1 MEHNHKEHN
10 CHNHECHCHHDHC
23 DHHDHDNHHD
33 HCHSDSCSCGHSHGR
48 KNKKSLIIRLIL
60 GVLIFSLG
68 IAFNNLYLYI
78 ISYLI
83 FGYDVITEG
92 IRQLTKKRIF
102 SEHILMSI
110 ASVGAFILGEYLE
123 GCAVMLLY
131 QMGEYFC
138 DIASEKS
145 EKSIKELIDIKPEFA
160 NIYKGDKIEKI
171 LPEDLEVNDIV
182 AVTVGEK
189 IPSDGV
195 IIEGETQIDTSKM
208 TGEAEYSYKTAGD
221 EVISGSVNMGSMIKI
236 KITKAYNDSNVSKVS
251 KLIDEIQK
259 NKSEPEKFITK
270 FAKYYTPSVLV
281 IALIVA
287 FCVPLLFGCEFE
299 KWIYRALVF
308 LVVSCPCSL
317 VISVPLAFFTAHS
330 KASKMG
336 ILIKGSVAIEKLCK
350 IKNFCF
356 DKTGT
361 LTKGSFKLLGDNF
374 IKDRESAF
382 YYLSHAEFYSDHP
395 LSKPII
401 REYEKEISPSNIS
414 DYTEIAGKGISVLVD
429 EKIVLV
435 GNEALMEDN
444 NIEIKKEEYKN
455 TVTHLAVDNEY
466 YGYVEFTDGI
476 KEESFEAISE
486 LKKQRIKT
494 TILSGDMK
502 NSVEEVSKALGVDSF
517 YAELMPQDKVKII
530 SEIKKSS
537 PVAFLGDGINDA
549 PALTLA
555 DVGISMGLEGTDAA
569 IVASDVVVLTDDISK
584 LPSIYDISKKTMQ
597 IVWEII
603 IASVGVKMLI
613 MILGT
618 LGIANL
624 WLAVF
629 GDVGMCI
636 LAVLNALRAGK

>member
-1 MEHNHKEHN
+1 MEHNHKEHT
-10 CHNHECHCHHDHC
+10 CHDHECHCHDE
-23 DHHDHDNHHD
+23 HHD
-33 HCHSDSCSCGHSHGR
+33 HCHTGSCSCGHSHGG
-48 KNKKSLIIRLIL
+48 KNKKELIVRLIL
-60 GVLIFSLG
+60 GLVSFSFG
-68 IAFNNLYLYI
+68 IAFKNVFLYI

-83 FGYDVITEG
+83 FGYDVIIEG
-92 IRQLTKKRIF
+92 TKQLFKKRIF

-110 ASVGAFILGEYLE
+110 ASIGAFILGEYLE

-131 QMGEYFC
+131 QIGEYFC
-138 DIASEKS
+138 DVASEKS

-160 NIYKGDKIEKI
+160 NLYKEDKIEKV
-171 LPEDLEVNDIV
+171 LPEDLMVNDIV

-195 IIEGETQIDTSKM
+195 IIEGATQLDTSKM
-208 TGEAEYSYKTAGD
+208 TGESEYSYKTIGD
-221 EVISGSVNMGSMIKI
+221 EVISGCVNMGSMIKV
-236 KITKAYNDSNVSKVS
+236 KITKAYQDSNVSKVS

-270 FAKYYTPSVLV
+270 FSKYYTPAVLV

-287 FCVPLLFGCEFE
+287 FCVPLFFGYEFE

-317 VISVPLAFFTAHS
+317 VISVPLTFFTAHT

-336 ILIKGSVAIEKLCK
+336 VLIKGSDAVERLSK

-374 IKDRESAF
+374 IKDRESAY

-401 REYEKEISPSNIS
+401 KGYEKEINPGKIS
-414 DYTEIAGKGISVLVD
+414 DYTEIAGKGIKVLVD
-429 EKIVLV
+429 GKIVLV
-435 GNEALMEDN
+435 GNEALMEDY
-444 NIEIKKEEYKN
+444 NIEIKKQEYKN
-455 TVTHLAVDNEY
+455 TVTHLAVGNEY

-476 KEESFEAISE
+476 KKESFEAVSG
-486 LKKQRIKT
+486 LKKKKIKT
-494 TILSGDMK
+494 VILSGDMK

-517 YAELMPQDKVKII
+517 FAELMPQDKVKII
-530 SEIKKSS
+530 KELKKSS

-549 PALTLA
+549 PALALA

-584 LPSIYDISKKTMQ
+584 LPNVYDISKKTMK

-603 IASVGVKMLI
+603 IASVGIKIGI
-613 MILGT
+613 MILGV
-618 LGIANL
+618 LGITNL

-636 LAVLNALRAGK
+636 LAVLNGLRAGK